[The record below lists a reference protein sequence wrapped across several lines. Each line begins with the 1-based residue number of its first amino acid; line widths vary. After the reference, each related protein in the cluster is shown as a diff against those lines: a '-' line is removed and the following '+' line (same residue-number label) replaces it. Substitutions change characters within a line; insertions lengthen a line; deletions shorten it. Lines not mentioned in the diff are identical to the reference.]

1 MDILAMA
8 KFFYLICKALFVSF
22 LAFRKLKRKLLGL
35 VSNYFAIIE
44 TNGHGMLHLHYLVWL
59 KEVTPLVT
67 IRSQIQDNHEFFQRL
82 FAIFDHIIKYS
93 ASLNPHLETI
103 YQICSNVNNSLNAP
117 EFTTLLKK
125 NSKSVVYK
133 VQMHPLSHKSICFKY
148 NTRKIRVCRFDFPWP
163 I

>member
-1 MDILAMA
+1 MVIYLAGVEIILGEETQSGFERKITIMDILAMA

-67 IRSQIQDNHEFFQRL
+67 IRSQTQDNHEFFQRL

-93 ASLNPHLETI
+93 ASLNPHLEI
-103 YQICSNVNNSLNAP
+103 I
-117 EFTTLLKK
+117 
-125 NSKSVVYK
+125 
-133 VQMHPLSHKSICFKY
+133 
-148 NTRKIRVCRFDFPWP
+148 
-163 I
+163 